1 MSDYAVARRNM
12 VESQLRTNRIDDPG
26 VIEAMLAIPREL
38 FVPPAF
44 KGVAYTDEDL
54 AFGDGRRLIEPLA
67 LAKLLQSAAIRPDQS
82 VLVIGCD
89 TGYVAALAGRLGGSV
104 QLLIERHDDATHID
118 RRLSDLGIDN
128 ASVQTGSLKEGLP
141 SKAPFDVILL
151 AGSVRSVPDAL
162 TQQLKEGGRLACVVQ
177 DDRAGRLTVATRVGG
192 AIGKVTPFDA
202 WLPELVAFRPAPG
215 FVF

>member
-26 VIEAMLAIPREL
+26 IIEAMLTIPREL

-44 KGVAYTDEDL
+44 KSVAYTDEDL

-67 LAKLLQSAAIRPDQS
+67 LAKLLQSAAIRPDQT

-89 TGYVAALAGRLGGSV
+89 TGYAAAVAGRLGASV
-104 QLLIERHDDATHID
+104 QLLTERHDDTTEID
-118 RRLSDLGIDN
+118 RRLRDLGIDN
-128 ASVQTGSLKEGLP
+128 VSVETGRLKEGLP
-141 SKAPFDVILL
+141 AKAPFDVILL
-151 AGSVRSVPDAL
+151 AGSVRAIPSEL

-177 DDRAGRLTVATRVGG
+177 DDRAGRVTIATRVNGT
-192 AIGKVTPFDA
+192 IGKVTPFDA
-202 WLPELVAFRPAPG
+202 WLPELVTFRPAPS